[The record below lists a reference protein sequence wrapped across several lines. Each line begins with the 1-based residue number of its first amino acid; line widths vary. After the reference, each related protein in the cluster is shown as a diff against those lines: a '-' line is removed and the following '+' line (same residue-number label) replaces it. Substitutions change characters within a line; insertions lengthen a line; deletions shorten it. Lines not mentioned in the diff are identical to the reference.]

1 MEVVVVEKVR
11 GLNLAFSTELWQPLP
26 QKYSP
31 QKYSP
36 TKYTP
41 QKYSL
46 QKTAPKTHLCV
57 VSGGLPGPTRA
68 G

>member
-11 GLNLAFSTELWQPLP
+11 GLNLAFSTELWQHLP

-31 QKYSP
+31 QKYSQ
-36 TKYTP
+36 
-41 QKYSL
+41 QKI
-46 QKTAPKTHLCV
+46 APKTHLCV